1 MKKILSLL
9 LVLAMFASLL
19 SVSAM
24 ADDGTTIDFDGVGV
38 TLTIPDSYFDCNG
51 ILAPSEGEELGYNTG
66 WFYLDMGY
74 VAMTQDEYEA
84 LLDQDELTDADI
96 ALYRSS
102 LGTLFSIYAVA
113 DGASLDGM
121 IDMLRSYGLNLD
133 TNNLSKIHEGNGYT
147 YYLYDDPTAADAG
160 SFRPEYSAEFRALQA
175 HTQQI
180 ISSAKFYP
188 PVKPYADLEGK
199 ALHFTTTD
207 INGNTVTSEE
217 LFGSHEI
224 TMLNVWASWCGPCI
238 GELQE
243 LEAINNR
250 LAGKDCAVVGLLYDG
265 DDSDAVETARQIMRE
280 KGVTYTVILPP
291 DNFDEIIEINAFP
304 TTFCVGKDT
313 ALTGSPVIG
322 AQVDVY
328 ESAIDG
334 LLSRGAAPTRQVITA
349 EAGAGKGGADAGV
362 TANDAGMYR
371 IYVADESGKPVEG
384 ATVQFCSDSSCLL
397 GKTDAQGL
405 ASFAEPEG
413 NYTVHILKV
422 PAEFEKNTT
431 EYTMPGTYSD
441 LSVVLKLK

>member
-9 LVLAMFASLL
+9 LVLAMFASLM

-38 TLTIPDSYFDCNG
+38 SLTIPDSYFDCNG
-51 ILAPSEGEELGYNTG
+51 ILAPTEGEELGYNTG

-74 VAMTQDEYEA
+74 VAMTNDEYEA
-84 LLDQDELTDADI
+84 LLGQDELTDADI

-121 IDMLRSYGLNLD
+121 IDRLRSYGLNLD
-133 TNNLSKIHEGNGYT
+133 TNKLSKIHEGNGYT
-147 YYLYDDPTAADAG
+147 YYLYDDPTAADAD

-188 PVKPYADLEGK
+188 PVKPYAELAGK

-243 LEAINNR
+243 LEALNNR
-250 LAGKDCAVVGLLYDG
+250 LAGKDCAVVGLLIDG
-265 DDSDAVETARQIMRE
+265 DDPDAVETARQILRE

-291 DNFDEIIEINAFP
+291 DNIDDLFDINAFP
-304 TTFCVGKDT
+304 TSFFVGKDT
-313 ALTGSPVIG
+313 APTGSPVIG

-397 GKTDAQGL
+397 DKTDAQGL

-441 LSVVLKLK
+441 LSIVLKLK

>member
-9 LVLAMFASLL
+9 LVAAMFASLM

-38 TLTIPDSYFDCNG
+38 TLTIPDSYFDCSG

-304 TTFCVGKDT
+304 TTFFVGKDT

-371 IYVADESGKPVEG
+371 IYVADETGKPVEG

-413 NYTVHILKV
+413 NYTVHILKA
-422 PAEFEKNTT
+422 PADFEKNTT
-431 EYTMPGTYSD
+431 EYTMPAAYSD
-441 LSVVLKLK
+441 LTVVLKLK

>member
-9 LVLAMFASLL
+9 LVAAMFASLM

-38 TLTIPDSYFDCNG
+38 TLTIPDSYFDCSG

-304 TTFCVGKDT
+304 TTFFVGKDT

-397 GKTDAQGL
+397 GKTDAQGV
-405 ASFAEPEG
+405 ASFQVPEG
-413 NYTVHILKV
+413 NYTVHLLKV